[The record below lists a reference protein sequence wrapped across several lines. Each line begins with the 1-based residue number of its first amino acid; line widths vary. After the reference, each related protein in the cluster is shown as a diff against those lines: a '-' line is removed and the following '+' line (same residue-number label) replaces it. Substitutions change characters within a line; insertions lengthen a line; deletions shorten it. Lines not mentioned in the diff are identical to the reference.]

1 MPQHQPTHPVLLW
14 LQLQLKITTATLN
27 TTIFIK
33 QLALQYFHVSWYVC
47 CIHCWDNLLYV
58 NWQFD
63 CHMHK
68 FSHAFGKYTST
79 DANAISSNLSLT
91 LQLLSVLQT
100 LIIKLVSALQ
110 LKLQLRYTAHDSSA
124 LSAFVSADISFA
136 FASCTSTDSLTAF
149 SPYCSV
155 HTGQNEKKKANYQI
169 WRCNSFRL
177 FTFHERFIFCKR
189 SKLN

>member
-58 NWQFD
+58 SWQFD
-63 CHMHK
+63 CHMRK

-79 DANAISSNLSLT
+79 DVNAISSNLSLT

-100 LIIKLVSALQ
+100 LIIKLVSVLQ
-110 LKLQLRYTAHDSSA
+110 LKLQLPVMQLTIQV
-124 LSAFVSADISFA
+124 LSVLL
-136 FASCTSTDSLTAF
+136 CL
-149 SPYCSV
+149 
-155 HTGQNEKKKANYQI
+155 
-169 WRCNSFRL
+169 L
-177 FTFHERFIFCKR
+177 TFH
-189 SKLN
+189 LLLLLALQQTV